1 MKRRH
6 FVSLLSGA
14 LVALA
19 ALPKLAMAWPKAF
32 SATTSEGAM
41 AQLFPGLKAVSSDLV
56 TLKAPSIAENGA
68 VVPITVSTDLADVTN
83 ISILVNENPNP
94 LAASFD
100 LTPAS
105 IPEVSTRLK
114 MGKTTMV
121 TALVAAGGKLYS
133 VEQEVKV
140 TIGGCGG

>member
-14 LVALA
+14 LVAMA
-19 ALPKLAMAWPKAF
+19 ALPRLVMAWPKAF
-32 SATTSEGAM
+32 AETTSEGAM
-41 AQLFPGLKAVSSDLV
+41 AKLFPGLKAVSSELV

-68 VVPITVSTDLADVTN
+68 VVPITVSTELADVTN

-100 LTPAS
+100 MTPAS